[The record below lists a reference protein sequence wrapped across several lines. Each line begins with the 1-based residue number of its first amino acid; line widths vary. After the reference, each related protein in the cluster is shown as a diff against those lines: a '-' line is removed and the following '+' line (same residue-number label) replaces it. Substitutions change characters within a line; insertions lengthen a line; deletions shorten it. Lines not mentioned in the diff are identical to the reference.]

1 MFLVQLGALA
11 LWKSDHSTPQD
22 DSEFWLDALR
32 FLTQD
37 FSQDE
42 PWVLTNNNWKK
53 PAFLQP
59 PDPDCN
65 QWENNFTPK
74 PKGWSKVNTPD
85 EIDMIVTSKNHDLK
99 RAVAFVN
106 RPEDWIFALVTLQTG
121 EGYGGSKNYGI
132 VRMNGAYSSRPL
144 LGLVPTESNS
154 ISVNS
159 SLWWQRD
166 MHQLL
171 SWRQESKI
179 IDENNTHALLWCL
192 PWKENEQLDFRRLD
206 PWFIEVCRRI
216 RLVEIDGRI
225 IGFQGSSKK
234 SRIDSKDL
242 KGYTGDPWAPV
253 QKKEGKNFTLGGKD
267 FDYGTIVKLLF
278 SGEWKVPYLAT
289 RGKNEN
295 GDMILIAEAFSRGNK
310 TEGFKSRLVPIPKE
324 TIPFLSPETS
334 MAEIAEEQMKEI
346 KIFSVILRNSLLYM
360 AAGGNKNVFW
370 NKDEKNK
377 LRTKYKKF
385 LALPCKHFE
394 FTVDRHFFN
403 YLWLRHKGKLVS
415 EKEESKVRLDFLKK
429 LQKSVQKEF
438 EGALPTIPCQTILKT
453 RATTRARGYFNWELW
468 RNYPE
473 LFAKEN
479 PSE

>member
-11 LWKSDHSTPQD
+11 LWKSGNLIPQD

-32 FLTQD
+32 RLTQD

-42 PWVLTNNNWKK
+42 PWALTTNNWKK

-65 QWENNFTPK
+65 QWEDNFTPE
-74 PKGWSKVNTPD
+74 GWSKVTTPD

-106 RPEDWIFALVTLQTG
+106 KPEDWIFALVTLQTG
-121 EGYGGSKNYGI
+121 DGYGGSKNNGI
-132 VRMNGAYSSRPL
+132 ARMNGGKSSRPL

-154 ISVNS
+154 ISVNA

-166 MHQLL
+166 INQLL
-171 SWRQESKI
+171 SWKQENKI
-179 IDENNTHALLWCL
+179 IGENNTHALLWCL
-192 PWKENEQLDFRRLD
+192 PWEENEQLDFRSLD

-216 RLVEIDGRI
+216 RLVENDSKI
-225 IGFQGSSKK
+225 IGFRGLSKK
-234 SRIDSKDL
+234 SRIDSKHL
-242 KGYTGDPWAPV
+242 KGNTGDPWAPV
-253 QKKEGKNFTLGGKD
+253 QKKDGKNFTLGGND
-267 FDYGTIVKLLF
+267 FNYGKLVELLF

-295 GDMILIAEAFSRGNK
+295 GNMILIAEAFSRGDK
-310 TEGFKSRLVPIPKE
+310 TEGFKSRLVHIPKE
-324 TIPFLSPETS
+324 IIPFLSPETS
-334 MAEIAEEQMKEI
+334 MAVIAKEQMEEI

-360 AAGGNKNVFW
+360 AAGGDKNMFW
-370 NKDEKNK
+370 NKDQKRE
-377 LRTKYKKF
+377 LRKKCEKF
-385 LALPCKHFE
+385 LTLPCKHFE
-394 FTVDRHFFN
+394 FSIDKYFFN
-403 YLWLRHKGKLVS
+403 YLWLRHKGKLIN
-415 EKEESKVRLDFLKK
+415 EKEESKARLDFLKK
-429 LQKSVQKEF
+429 LRKSVQKEF
-438 EGALPTIPCQTILKT
+438 EGTLPTIPCKTVLKT
-453 RATTRARGYFNWELW
+453 RATTRAREYFNTELW

-479 PSE
+479 SSE